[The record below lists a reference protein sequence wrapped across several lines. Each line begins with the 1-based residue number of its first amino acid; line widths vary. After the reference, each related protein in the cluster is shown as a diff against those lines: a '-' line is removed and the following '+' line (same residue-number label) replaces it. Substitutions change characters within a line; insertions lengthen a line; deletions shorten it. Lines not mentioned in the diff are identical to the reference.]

1 MANRRE
7 SKLAFPSDLTQVP
20 KVLERIVADVEAF
33 DYPKPALF
41 AVRLALEEALANA
54 VKHGNKCDQAKQVR
68 VEYVVDG
75 ERFEITVCDEGPGFN
90 PKEVPDPTSE
100 ENLALPHGRGVM
112 LMEAYMTEVAFNPKG
127 NCVTLAKRID
137 CPLPQRD

>member
-7 SKLAFPSDLTQVP
+7 SKLAFPSDLAQVP

-41 AVRLALEEALANA
+41 AIRLALEEALANA
-54 VKHGNKCDQAKQVR
+54 VKHGNQCDLAKQVS
-68 VEYVVDG
+68 VEYAVDG
-75 ERFEITVCDEGPGFN
+75 ERFDVTVCDEGPGFK
-90 PKEVPDPTSE
+90 PEDVPDPTSE

-112 LMEAYMTEVAFNPKG
+112 LMEAYMTEVSFNPKG
-127 NCVTLAKRID
+127 NCVNLAKRID
-137 CPLPQRD
+137 CPLPHRD